1 MKIIGITGPT
11 GAGKTTA
18 LNVLRDLGAE
28 VLDADA
34 VYHRLLEESLPL
46 RQSLAAAF
54 GVDILDASGRVD
66 RRRLSAAVYPDRLE
80 ELQSALSFKP
90 QSSGAVYSVQGG
102 TTIREGRETLNITSD
117 GTVTYHAPDQGSS
130 RYTVGE
136 AGETPSD
143 TQIIEAARKLAAAAG
158 ISVPASF
165 LLEQGFHE
173 RDALNK
179 ARSLGFPLFV
189 KPLRAGSSFGISRV
203 TEPGAFTDAVYAA
216 LLYDTQV
223 LVEKEV
229 PGFEVGCAVMGRH
242 TLMTGEPDE
251 IELSG
256 GFFDFQEKY
265 GLISSKIHVP
275 ARVSREK
282 ADQIKESAK
291 KIYRAL
297 GCAGFARVDMFLT
310 PAGEIIFNEVNT
322 IPGFTPHSRFPAM
335 MGAAGISFTQL
346 IDLAIKE
353 AEAE

>member
-1 MKIIGITGPT
+1 MRQ
-11 GAGKTTA
+11 KTI
-18 LNVLRDLGAE
+18 LVLVGGCSTE
-28 VLDADA
+28 
-34 VYHRLLEESLPL
+34 H
-46 RQSLAAAF
+46 
-54 GVDILDASGRVD
+54 DIS
-66 RRRLSAAVYPDRLE
+66 
-80 ELQSALSFKP
+80 LQSAQGVLEHMDRSRWLPLMVGITCQGEWLCYNGPVSAIGDGSWEQDRSHCTPCTLSLDRDKHQLLLLGDRVSRVSFD
-90 QSSGAVYSVQGG
+90 GAFPILHGKNG
-102 TTIREGRETLNITSD
+102 ED
-117 GTVTYHAPDQGSS
+117 GTVQGLLELAGIPFAGCGALSS
-130 RYTVGE
+130 ALCMDKDR
-136 AGETPSD
+136 SH
-143 TQIIEAARKLAAAAG
+143 RLAALAGVSSPKGLVFAAG
-158 ISVPASF
+158 ADRADIQAAA
-165 LLEQGFHE
+165 
-173 RDALNK
+173 DT
-179 ARSLGFPLFV
+179 LGYPLFV
-189 KPLRAGSSFGISRV
+189 KPVRSGSSFGISRV

>member
-1 MKIIGITGPT
+1 
-11 GAGKTTA
+11 
-18 LNVLRDLGAE
+18 
-28 VLDADA
+28 
-34 VYHRLLEESLPL
+34 
-46 RQSLAAAF
+46 
-54 GVDILDASGRVD
+54 
-66 RRRLSAAVYPDRLE
+66 
-80 ELQSALSFKP
+80 
-90 QSSGAVYSVQGG
+90 
-102 TTIREGRETLNITSD
+102 
-117 GTVTYHAPDQGSS
+117 
-130 RYTVGE
+130 
-136 AGETPSD
+136 
-143 TQIIEAARKLAAAAG
+143 
-158 ISVPASF
+158 
-165 LLEQGFHE
+165 
-173 RDALNK
+173 
-179 ARSLGFPLFV
+179 
-189 KPLRAGSSFGISRV
+189 
-203 TEPGAFTDAVYAA
+203 
-216 LLYDTQV
+216 
-223 LVEKEV
+223 
-229 PGFEVGCAVMGRH
+229 
-242 TLMTGEPDE
+242 MTGEPDE

>member
-1 MKIIGITGPT
+1 MEKKNILVI
-11 GAGKTTA
+11 
-18 LNVLRDLGAE
+18 
-28 VLDADA
+28 
-34 VYHRLLEESLPL
+34 
-46 RQSLAAAF
+46 F
-54 GVDILDASGRVD
+54 GGRSPEHGV
-66 RRRLSAAVYPDRLE
+66 S
-80 ELQSALSFKP
+80 LQSATGVLSHMDRVKYRPVPVGISREGQWYLFEGPAEDIAEGRWLSPARCAPACLSPDLGGKLLVSRRESREEIKIDAAFP
-90 QSSGAVYSVQGG
+90 VLHGKNGEDGSVQG
-102 TTIREGRETLNITSD
+102 LL
-117 GTVTYHAPDQGSS
+117 AL
-130 RYTVGE
+130 
-136 AGETPSD
+136 AGIPVAGCGILASALCMD
-143 TQIIEAARKLAAAAG
+143 KDRAHKLAAAAG

-173 RDALNK
+173 GGALDK

-189 KPLRAGSSFGISRV
+189 KPLRAGSSFGVSRV

-216 LLYDTQV
+216 LLYDAQA

-242 TLMTGEPDE
+242 TLITGEPDE

-256 GFFDFQEKY
+256 GIFDFQEKY

-282 ADQIKESAK
+282 AGEIKESAK

-297 GCAGFARVDMFLT
+297 GCGGFARVDMFLT
-310 PAGEIIFNEVNT
+310 PAGEIFFNEVNT

-335 MGAAGISFTQL
+335 MGAAGVSFTQL

-353 AEAE
+353 AETE

>member
-1 MKIIGITGPT
+1 MEKKNILVIFGGCSP
-11 GAGKTTA
+11 
-18 LNVLRDLGAE
+18 E
-28 VLDADA
+28 
-34 VYHRLLEESLPL
+34 HRVS
-46 RQSLAAAF
+46 
-54 GVDILDASGRVD
+54 
-66 RRRLSAAVYPDRLE
+66 
-80 ELQSALSFKP
+80 LQSASGILSHMDREKYRPVPVGISREGRWYLSDASAEDIAEDRWLSPERCAPACLSPDFGGKLFVSRQDGSEAIQVDAAFP
-90 QSSGAVYSVQGG
+90 VLHGKNGEDGSVQG
-102 TTIREGRETLNITSD
+102 LL
-117 GTVTYHAPDQGSS
+117 AL
-130 RYTVGE
+130 
-136 AGETPSD
+136 AGIPVAGCGILASALCMD
-143 TQIIEAARKLAAAAG
+143 KDRAHKLAAAAG